1 MERVMSSFPI
11 DDDQRALRCI
21 GVTVRTPAGA
31 SSAFA
36 VEPDHTAGQL
46 TIRAIRWFEH
56 HDMLEPGGFRLGLL
70 RGGTIVDLAVDE
82 LLLPAGVVEGDVLH
96 LLTAEPQVDGARPH
110 RPTTDAKG
118 ATATIVRAA

>member
-1 MERVMSSFPI
+1 MSSFPI
-11 DDDQRALRCI
+11 DDEPRTLRCI

-46 TIRAIRWFEH
+46 TIRAIQFFERH
-56 HDMLEPGGFRLGLL
+56 RMIEPGGFRLGLL
-70 RGGTIVDLAVDE
+70 RGATIVDLGIDE

-96 LLTAEPQVDGARPH
+96 LLTSEPQVDGARPGH
-110 RPTTDAKG
+110 HA
-118 ATATIVRAA
+118 ASRAMVCAA